1 MNFLNKK
8 FLLYFLIFIGSF
20 FISLIVSYVFMPI
33 NCDSVW
39 LFGFSSNISKGLVIY
54 RDFNVVTTPLYYFVT
69 CLFLKLFGSCI
80 ISMEIFNSI
89 LVAFIVL
96 LMFSI
101 VKYKVFIVFP
111 LILIFY
117 PNGYN
122 LFSLF
127 WLMLILYLIAK
138 KKDNDFLVAF
148 ILGLLFITKQ
158 NIGIALLVPY
168 LYYSKNKIKGAIVFC
183 IPFIILSIYLIYNSA
198 FYEFVDYCFLG
209 LFDFGKGNHYF
220 ELFVI
225 IELFVLCY
233 LVFKFI
239 KSKFDDKEVVY
250 ILMFQLIMYPLSDS
264 YHFFVSFFP
273 VMYYIVKSMNN
284 TLFLRLLFFI
294 IFVFSVY
301 LFDSVSHTVY
311 KEDDI
316 LFLKNCGDLPDLMEE
331 FHDYLDGVEYY
342 YFTGYYGYLYKLY
355 YNIPITKYDLWNEGN
370 QGYNGIEK
378 RINEIDEI
386 CSNNDCLFIVD
397 GDLGDNKKSQVTKF
411 CNYILDN
418 YQFVEEYNT
427 FYIYSN

>member
-1 MNFLNKK
+1 
-8 FLLYFLIFIGSF
+8 
-20 FISLIVSYVFMPI
+20 
-33 NCDSVW
+33 
-39 LFGFSSNISKGLVIY
+39 
-54 RDFNVVTTPLYYFVT
+54 
-69 CLFLKLFGSCI
+69 
-80 ISMEIFNSI
+80 
-89 LVAFIVL
+89 
-96 LMFSI
+96 
-101 VKYKVFIVFP
+101 
-111 LILIFY
+111 
-117 PNGYN
+117 
-122 LFSLF
+122 
-127 WLMLILYLIAK
+127 
-138 KKDNDFLVAF
+138 
-148 ILGLLFITKQ
+148 
-158 NIGIALLVPY
+158 
-168 LYYSKNKIKGAIVFC
+168 
-183 IPFIILSIYLIYNSA
+183 
-198 FYEFVDYCFLG
+198 
-209 LFDFGKGNHYF
+209 
-220 ELFVI
+220 
-225 IELFVLCY
+225 
-233 LVFKFI
+233 
-239 KSKFDDKEVVY
+239 
-250 ILMFQLIMYPLSDS
+250 
-264 YHFFVSFFP
+264 
-273 VMYYIVKSMNN
+273 
-284 TLFLRLLFFI
+284 LLFFI